1 MLKKTKTYITFFI
14 CFLIVFILLVT
25 LLYFFTNSNSRNNRI
40 CLTIDQYNNLLSN
53 TTQIIPESQP
63 IYDKTDT
70 IKRDHKVLDDDLY
83 PPLNRSD
90 TNTHTQLANNI
101 INRNMYVKTNN
112 IDDTFRLVG
121 YVTNNATETDNGNN
135 SWKLFGRQKD
145 RHSSEFYMTPTN
157 SNNDLKIP
165 LTRDIIVNDKLD
177 DIYSIPNTLTF
188 NSPLLNKEPYNVV
201 EVPKADLSFSS
212 DYL

>member
-14 CFLIVFILLVT
+14 CFLIVFILLAT

-53 TTQIIPESQP
+53 TTQIIPEPQP

-188 NSPLLNKEPYNVV
+188 NSPLLNKEAYNVV

>member
-53 TTQIIPESQP
+53 TTQIIPEPQP

>member
-145 RHSSEFYMTPTN
+145 RHLSEFYMTPTN
-157 SNNDLKIP
+157 NNNDVKIHIK
-165 LTRDIIVNDKLD
+165 DDMIVGDKLRD
-177 DIYSIPNTLTF
+177 VYAIPNNITF
-188 NSPLLNKEPYNVV
+188 NSPMLNTDQYEVV
-201 EVPKADLSFSS
+201 EVPKADLSRSA

>member
-14 CFLIVFILLVT
+14 CFLIVFILLAT

-53 TTQIIPESQP
+53 TTQIIPEPQP

-121 YVTNNATETDNGNN
+121 YVTNNATEVDNGNN

>member
-53 TTQIIPESQP
+53 TNQIIPEPQP

-121 YVTNNATETDNGNN
+121 YVTNNATEVDNGNN

>member
-53 TTQIIPESQP
+53 TTQIIPEPQP

-121 YVTNNATETDNGNN
+121 YVTNNATEVDNGNN

>member
-14 CFLIVFILLVT
+14 CFLIVFILLLT

-53 TTQIIPESQP
+53 TTQIIPEPQP

>member
-14 CFLIVFILLVT
+14 CFLIVFILLAT

-53 TTQIIPESQP
+53 TNQIIPEPQP

-121 YVTNNATETDNGNN
+121 YVTNNATEVDNGNN

>member
-14 CFLIVFILLVT
+14 CFLIVFILLAT

-121 YVTNNATETDNGNN
+121 YVTNNATEVDNGNN

>member
-53 TTQIIPESQP
+53 TTQIIPEPQP

-188 NSPLLNKEPYNVV
+188 NSPLLNKEAYNVV

>member
-157 SNNDLKIP
+157 SNNDLKIA

>member
-14 CFLIVFILLVT
+14 CFLIVFILLAT